1 MPAGTVLA
9 PGGPGMRSAVVARAY
24 RHLLVCPRFGAHALD
39 ALRLF
44 RGRFVG
50 TAPGGG

>member
-1 MPAGTVLA
+1 
-9 PGGPGMRSAVVARAY
+9 MRSAVVARAY